1 MTVRAWFRGGR
12 AEGSRGCAAGPPWS
26 LLCLWVM
33 APLVSALG
41 RILRPPLT
49 VEEAQLVL
57 SRNRAAVAGGPS
69 PSLRLRFLSWLLQQ
83 EMESA

>member
-1 MTVRAWFRGGR
+1 MSVRAWCRGGH

-26 LLCLWVM
+26 LCLWVM
-33 APLVSALG
+33 APLASALG
-41 RILRPPLT
+41 GILRPPLT

-57 SRNRAAVAGGPS
+57 GRNRAAVAGGPS